1 MINYNSLIMKV
12 LALYISLI
20 FVAISCKE
28 DSLSTENNFI
38 ISEKL
43 NIKESEIE
51 HTIIQEL
58 YEKLYEIYLLRKDA
72 INNQIRFTLMREYKK
87 DAFLPMDSIIS
98 KYKIQ
103 INLKEPQS
111 PYIPIKNI
119 DAYFNGNLQ
128 STINIWEIINPEC
141 DLCNIVSQRMKPLF
155 EKYKG
160 KIKFG
165 YILYS
170 KDNAFSSQALIY
182 AMQKNKYED
191 LYNSLISLEQIDSLA
206 IYNKMKEL
214 KLDINEFNQ
223 QIPSLQKRTLKTNMY
238 IQQHGINKTP
248 TILIN
253 NRLVY
258 NPLDTTYIKRVIES
272 QLK

>member
-1 MINYNSLIMKV
+1 MKIIVLLI
-12 LALYISLI
+12 IIPILI
-20 FVAISCKE
+20 FTSCKG
-28 DSLSTENNFI
+28 DVMYPKDTFITSENI
-38 ISEKL
+38 
-43 NIKESEIE
+43 NIENSEIE
-51 HTIIQEL
+51 NNIIQSL

-72 INNQIRFTLMREYKK
+72 INNQIRLTLMKEHKE

-103 INLKEPQS
+103 INLKEPKS

-119 DAYFNGNLQ
+119 DAYFNGNTK
-128 STINIWEIINPEC
+128 STITIWEIINPEC
-141 DLCNIVSQRMKPLF
+141 DLCNIVSQRMKPLY

-170 KDNAFSSQALIY
+170 KDNTFSSQALIY
-182 AMQKNKYED
+182 ALQKNKYED
-191 LYNSLISLEQIDSLA
+191 LYNSLTSLEQIDTLA

-223 QIPSLQKRTLKTNMY
+223 QIPFLQKRTLKTNMY

-253 NRLVY
+253 NRLIY

-272 QLK
+272 QLN